1 MSPQKPTTVTD
12 FQSEKVRRGR
22 PAVPRDRILGAA
34 DELLAASATPGAV
47 TMDDIAAAA
56 GVGKGTLFRAFGS
69 RDGLLDAL
77 FAARLE
83 PWREELHRAGS
94 PVGPD
99 VPAADR
105 VVSILEQLL
114 NFKLENP
121 GLLAAREMNGTS
133 LLAAPHYV
141 WVHGVLG
148 DLLEQAGIRAQTAQ
162 YTAHLL
168 LGGLNVELIATLK
181 ASGCSETDIRH
192 AIVSTARRVL
202 GMPTHT

>member
-1 MSPQKPTTVTD
+1 MSPQKRTTITD
-12 FQSEKVRRGR
+12 SQSEKARRGR
-22 PAVPRDRILGAA
+22 PAVPRDRILGAV
-34 DELLAASATPGAV
+34 DELLAASGTPGAV

-94 PVGPD
+94 PIGPG
-99 VPAADR
+99 VPAAER
-105 VVSILEQLL
+105 VVAILEQLL

-121 GLLAAREMNGTS
+121 ALIAAREMNSTS

-141 WVHGVLG
+141 WVHGVLR
-148 DLLEQAGIRAQTAQ
+148 DLLEQAGFRAQSAV

-168 LGGLNVELIATLK
+168 LGGLQVELIATLK
-181 ASGCSETDIRH
+181 ASGCSDADIRH
-192 AIVSTARRVL
+192 TLVSTARRVL
-202 GMPTHT
+202 GIPADA